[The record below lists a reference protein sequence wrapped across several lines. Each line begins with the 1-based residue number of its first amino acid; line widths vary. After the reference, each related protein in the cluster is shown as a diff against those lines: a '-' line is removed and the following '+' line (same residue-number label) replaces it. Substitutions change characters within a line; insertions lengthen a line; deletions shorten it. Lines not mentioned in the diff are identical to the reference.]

1 MTFHRLTLAAVS
13 SAAALAGIA
22 HASPGT
28 ESLVTLRLTEQYSVP
43 GTFEKDEFGRIL
55 FPRVPAFENE
65 WARYD
70 SQGNL
75 IQDNYEYQSRIATA
89 RLGNREFLGFLVS
102 EGVISSISGWSLK
115 AVYNEEDSIPTY
127 YITRA
132 GSAPIYVG
140 DYFEMSTFGQ
150 ADAVNATSVERFNS
164 IGEPLSSSFRD
175 ESLTKSETFL
185 TFSTQAGAGTEGSTM
200 NIQGMWQHTLSLRPI
215 RTSGGTVEYRYL
227 NGPGS
232 LYNISGSI
240 DDVISDGAGGFDN
253 YQSIIEGSWYF
264 AAGWPIDDLLDI
276 YPEAEPAP

>member
-28 ESLVTLRLTEQYSVP
+28 ESFVTLRLTEQYTVP
-43 GTFEKDEFGRIL
+43 GTYEKDEDGRII
-55 FPRVPAFENE
+55 FPRVPNFENE
-65 WARYD
+65 WSRYD

-75 IQDNYEYQSRIATA
+75 IQDNYEFQSRIATA

-102 EGVISSISGWSLK
+102 EGVIPSINGWSLK
-115 AVYNEEDSIPTY
+115 AIYNEESTIPTY
-127 YITRA
+127 YITKL
-132 GSAPIYVG
+132 GSAPVYVG
-140 DYFEMSTFGQ
+140 DYFEMQTFGE
-150 ADAVNATSVERFNS
+150 ASAVNATSFERFNS
-164 IGEPLSSSFRD
+164 IGEPIASSFRD

-200 NIQGMWQHTLSLRPI
+200 NVQGMWQHTLSLRPV
-215 RTSGGTVEYRYL
+215 RTSSGTEYRYL
-227 NGPGS
+227 NGPGT

-240 DDVISDGAGGFDN
+240 DDVISDGSGGFDE

-264 AAGWPIDDLLDI
+264 AAGWPVDDLADI